1 MKIARMLASLFL
13 LLALSGCSSEPK
25 PVKTAT
31 TTPGLSPWKKVK
43 FPHKAHTTDYDV
55 ACKTCHHETNA
66 KVLKTPHPGY
76 FRDSSFRC
84 ETCHRASTA
93 PRKPQACVNC
103 HHRAPS
109 STTDE
114 TLSAKVVIH
123 KSCWRKGCHSVGEG
137 KVAANK
143 CKSCHPG
150 SRL

>member
-1 MKIARMLASLFL
+1 MKSARRLVLMFL
-13 LLALSGCSSEPK
+13 VLALSGCSRS
-25 PVKTAT
+25 TS
-31 TTPGLSPWKKVK
+31 PGTNASPPPTVSPWKKVK
-43 FPHKAHTTDYDV
+43 FPHKAHTDDYDV

-66 KVLKTPHPGY
+66 KFLKTPHPSY
-76 FRDSSFRC
+76 FLDSSFRC
-84 ETCHRASTA
+84 STCHHASTA
-93 PRKPQACVNC
+93 PRKAQACVAC

>member
-1 MKIARMLASLFL
+1 MMSLCL
-13 LLALSGCSSEPK
+13 LLAISGCSRATDP
-25 PVKTAT
+25 PT
-31 TTPGLSPWKKVK
+31 TTRLALSPSPWKKVK
-43 FPHKAHTTDYDV
+43 FPHKAHTEDYDV
-55 ACKTCHHETNA
+55 ACKTCHHEINA
-66 KVLKTPHPGY
+66 KVIKTPHPAY

-84 ETCHRASTA
+84 ETCHSTA
-93 PRKPQACVNC
+93 KLPRKPQACVTC

-123 KSCWRKGCHSVGEG
+123 KSCWRKGCHAAGEG

-150 SRL
+150 SRF